1 MAELLDS
8 FGEVKVK
15 SDLKNNLRNI
25 IQKNDIRYIEES
37 NLIYI
42 GDTII
47 DGQYLFCINGKK
59 ESSFSQIIKTI
70 VRYKNNQY
78 DNFLMSEEAYN
89 KLVFIKETIS
99 VPKSPEIIS
108 KKNKS
113 FFGISKH
120 FWILYVILILGFLS
134 KGFGNE
140 EPDDYS
146 STGEEITRETKVF
159 ERPGYV
165 TQSEMRWKKPKYDE
179 PKKEEFPFS
188 FIYDVNNNRC
198 GTLDEFS
205 ERFTYNEIRNPKV
218 VAEFPQRP
226 GEMVFINLKD
236 EMFVFTDT
244 LDRCI
249 SYQTYFL
256 EELNKQ
262 ITEDE
267 LKFSSKKFE
276 LED

>member
-1 MAELLDS
+1 MSDALDS
-8 FGEVKVK
+8 FGEAPVKVK
-15 SDLKNNLRNI
+15 NNIKNI

-37 NLIYI
+37 NLVYI
-42 GDTII
+42 GDAII
-47 DGQYLFCINGKK
+47 DGQYLFCINGER
-59 ESSFSQIIKTI
+59 ESSFSQIIKTV

-78 DNFLMSEEAYN
+78 DNFRMNEEAYN

-99 VPKSPEIIS
+99 IPKILETIP
-108 KKNKS
+108 KKNKN

-120 FWILYVILILGFLS
+120 FWILYIILILGFLS
-134 KGFGNE
+134 KSFGNE

-146 STGEEITRETKVF
+146 STGEEITREAKVF

-165 TQSEMRWKKPKYDE
+165 TQSEMRWKSPKYE
-179 PKKEEFPFS
+179 TPKKEEFPFS

-267 LKFSSKKFE
+267 LKFSSKKFD